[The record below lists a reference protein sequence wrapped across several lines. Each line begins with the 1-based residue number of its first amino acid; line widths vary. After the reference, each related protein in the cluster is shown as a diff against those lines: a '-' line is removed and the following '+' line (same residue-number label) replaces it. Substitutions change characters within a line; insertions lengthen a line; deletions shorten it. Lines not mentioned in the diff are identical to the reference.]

1 MTAADNLFSGLYIHI
16 PFCVRKC
23 LYCDFVSVRS
33 GVDQYGLYVDAV
45 LQEIRY
51 WRKKFEGNPV
61 STVYLGGGTPTLI
74 GADLLGR
81 LLDAVRSSFVLVP
94 DAEIS
99 VEVNPGTV
107 SNDFWR
113 LIQDAGVTRVSIGV
127 QSFSDRLLAVLGRV
141 HDAATAGRTVKAA
154 FDAGMD
160 NVGIDLIYG
169 IPGQASG
176 DWEKTLDRALELSP
190 RHLSAYCLSYE
201 EGTPLAL
208 MKENG
213 KVAPAVAEKEAEM
226 YYRALCRLETAG
238 YRRYEISAFSLPGY
252 ECRHN
257 LNYWNYGEYLGIG
270 AGAHSFHGG
279 RRWENTGDVGRYMAE
294 RYQGPFMEHPS
305 IDASGR
311 MKEFIMLGLRK
322 AEGIAIAD
330 IEREWGSGP
339 ASSVKNTAMRLAES
353 GFVDIAGGRVRIAD
367 HGLFISNELITEFF

>member
-1 MTAADNLFSGLYIHI
+1 MAAADNLFSGLYIHI

-61 STVYLGGGTPTLI
+61 STVYLGGGTPSLI

-81 LLDAVRSSFVLVP
+81 LLDAVRNSFVLVP
-94 DAEIS
+94 GAEIS

-107 SNDFWR
+107 SSDFWR
-113 LIQDAGVTRVSIGV
+113 SIQDAGVTRASIGV

-141 HDAATAGRTVKAA
+141 HDAATAVRTVKAA
-154 FDAGMD
+154 FDAGLD

-169 IPGQASG
+169 VPGQTSG
-176 DWEKTLDRALELSP
+176 DWEKTLDRALELYP

-201 EGTPLAL
+201 EGTPLAS
-208 MKENG
+208 MKESG

-226 YYRALCRLETAG
+226 YCRALCRLEAAG
-238 YRRYEISAFSLPGY
+238 YCRYEISNFALPGY

-279 RRWENTGDVGRYMAE
+279 RRWENTGDVGSYMAE

-305 IDASGR
+305 INASDR

-339 ASSVKNTAMRLAES
+339 ARSVENTAKRLAES
-353 GFVDIAGGRVRIAD
+353 GLVDIAEGRVRIAD